1 MKQGILLFI
10 VLLVTQALG
19 SPSGSPGRGE
29 KAEIASGWGGRHPE
43 AAEVASILRRL
54 KRRLEKDAL
63 EARDHGFVDFALE
76 SEEQVG
82 QIGEMWKILEEV
94 NGAKIMLEE
103 KKEKNEL

>member
-1 MKQGILLFI
+1 MKPGILFVI

-19 SPSGSPGRGE
+19 SPSGSPGRQK
-29 KAEIASGWGGRHPE
+29 KAELASAWGGRHPE

-63 EARDHGFVDFALE
+63 QARNNLFFDVALE
-76 SEEQVG
+76 IDEQVG

-94 NGAKIMLEE
+94 NGATIPSDQTQD
-103 KKEKNEL
+103 EL

>member
-19 SPSGSPGRGE
+19 SPSGSPGRGK
-29 KAEIASGWGGRHPE
+29 KAELASGWGGRHPQE

-63 EARDHGFVDFALE
+63 EARAHGFVDFALE

-94 NGAKIMLEE
+94 NGEKIVLETE
-103 KKEKNEL
+103 EL

>member
-1 MKQGILLFI
+1 MKQSILFFI

-19 SPSGSPGRGE
+19 SPSGSPGE
-29 KAEIASGWGGRHPE
+29 KKAELASAWGGRHPE

-63 EARDHGFVDFALE
+63 VARDHGFGDVALE

-94 NGAKIMLEE
+94 NGATIPLDETE
-103 KKEKNEL
+103 GEL